1 MFENLS
7 DKLTNTL
14 RKVRG
19 QAKISES
26 NIEDALKEIRLSL
39 LEADV
44 NFKVVKAFLD
54 QVKTKALGSD
64 VLQSLT
70 AGQQFVSIVHDEL
83 VQTLGQQAE
92 EINVRGEPAV
102 LLLVGLQGVGKTT
115 TAINLAYYLAKSR
128 QNVLLVDF
136 DPQGNASSGLGID
149 KQQLKNSVLD
159 VIQNGLPINKVALK
173 TKHKRLTL
181 VPAMPQLANS
191 EVELAKAERRFTRLK
206 DALLATENEY
216 DYIIIDIP
224 PSLSLLTV
232 NALIAAQSV
241 ILPVQAEFY
250 ALEGLGQLLETTQL
264 VRKGM
269 NPGLALGGV
278 LVTMFDSRT
287 TLSTQVH
294 EEVKKHF
301 PGKVFKTVIPR
312 NIRLAEAPSHGLPIG
327 AYERWSKGARAYKSL
342 AKEVMERVG

>member
-1 MFENLS
+1 LATT
-7 DKLTNTL
+7 KIIAVTNQ
-14 RKVRG
+14 KG
-19 QAKISES
+19 
-26 NIEDALKEIRLSL
+26 
-39 LEADV
+39 
-44 NFKVVKAFLD
+44 
-54 QVKTKALGSD
+54 
-64 VLQSLT
+64 
-70 AGQQFVSIVHDEL
+70 
-83 VQTLGQQAE
+83 
-92 EINVRGEPAV
+92 
-102 LLLVGLQGVGKTT
+102 GVGKTT
-115 TAINLAYYLAKSR
+115 TAINLAYYLAKSH

-136 DPQGNASSGLGID
+136 DPQGNASSGLGVD
-149 KQQLKNSVLD
+149 KQNLKNSVLD
-159 VIQNGLPINKVALK
+159 VVQNGVPIEKVALK

-206 DALLATENEY
+206 DALLATENNY
-216 DYIIIDIP
+216 DYIIIDSP

-232 NALIAAQSV
+232 NALIAAQHV

-250 ALEGLGQLLETTQL
+250 ALEGLGQLLETMQL

-278 LVTMFDSRT
+278 LVTMFDGRT
-287 TLSTQVH
+287 TLSSQVH

-327 AYERWSKGARAYKSL
+327 AYERWSKGARAYKAL
-342 AKEVMERVG
+342 AKEVMERVS